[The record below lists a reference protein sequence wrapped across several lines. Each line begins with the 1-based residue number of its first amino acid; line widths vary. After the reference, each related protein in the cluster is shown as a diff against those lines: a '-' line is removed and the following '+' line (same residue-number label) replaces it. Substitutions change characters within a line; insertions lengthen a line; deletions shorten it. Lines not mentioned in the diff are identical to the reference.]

1 MNSARASD
9 ISHDPVA
16 RALREFGPVGVMSAL
31 VILLAGN
38 ISVNRLPVVPVGA
51 TLALLWAWRS
61 RTPWRDLGLAMPKS
75 WVGTL
80 VIGLVLGIGLKIVMK
95 AVVMPIFGAPA
106 LNPSYQFLAGN
117 RGLLPLAIWAMVVAG
132 VTEEIVFRGFLFER
146 ARALFGRGLRVTIG
160 FIIVTSLW
168 FGLIHYFNQQWAGV
182 QQGVV
187 FGAIFATILVRTGDV
202 WMLMVAHVAFDL
214 TALAIIYLGLEAAVA
229 QLFFA

>member
-1 MNSARASD
+1 MNSAPAIDVSP
-9 ISHDPVA
+9 DPVA
-16 RALREFGPVGVMSAL
+16 RALRGFGPAGVMSLL

-38 ISVNRLPVVPVGA
+38 ISVNRLPVVPIGA

-61 RTPWRDLGLAMPKS
+61 RTPWRDLGLARPKS

-80 VIGLVLGIGLKIVMK
+80 IIGLLLGAGLKIVMK
-95 AVVMPIFGAPA
+95 AVVMPIFDAPP

-146 ARALFGRGLRVTIG
+146 ARALLGRSLKVSVGVV
-160 FIIVTSLW
+160 IVTSLW

-182 QQGVV
+182 QQAVVVGVI
-187 FGAIFATILVRTGDV
+187 FGTLLVRTGNL
-202 WMLMVAHVAFDL
+202 WMLMVAHAAFDL